1 MHTASSLDKRI
12 LQKSSFEELEYSSE
26 HKYFTLLWNHTKTE
40 ILMCV
45 LLLVSLVQ
53 KSSFW
58 VLLWSS
64 VCKNVPSD
72 FVLPKH
78 LLFICQNRANKTNT
92 ALSISIIPLIKAIF
106 GLSGLEFCQNLQ
118 ICMPNL
124 VMLITHFGQKFKNP
138 PPKCPSRNV
147 NMNFWTFLCTTLILR
162 LFICWGS
169 EPNESLR
176 NFIKFC
182 FYQPRRGMVMQ
193 NCRSKKGRVMVF
205 IYPW

>member
-1 MHTASSLDKRI
+1 MKLVKNLSKIDKSLPLGVGLAAMHTASSLDKRI

-72 FVLPKH
+72 FALPKH

-92 ALSISIIPLIKAIF
+92 ALSISIIPFIKAIF

-138 PPKCPSRNV
+138 PPKCPSRPPYK
-147 NMNFWTFLCTTLILR
+147 LIAL
-162 LFICWGS
+162 
-169 EPNESLR
+169 
-176 NFIKFC
+176 FC
-182 FYQPRRGMVMQ
+182 FQY
-193 NCRSKKGRVMVF
+193 
-205 IYPW
+205 WLT

>member
-1 MHTASSLDKRI
+1 MKLVENHSKIDKSLPLSVGMAAMHTASSLDKRI

-72 FVLPKH
+72 SAFPKH
-78 LLFICQNRANKTNT
+78 LLFICRNRANKTNT

-106 GLSGLEFCQNLQ
+106 GLSGLEFCQKLQ

-138 PPKCPSRNV
+138 PPKCPSRKIAIRTDLV
-147 NMNFWTFLCTTLILR
+147 FFR
-162 LFICWGS
+162 SYHSQLFS
-169 EPNESLR
+169 ESLS
-176 NFIKFC
+176 I
-182 FYQPRRGMVMQ
+182 GQ
-193 NCRSKKGRVMVF
+193 NCARV
-205 IYPW
+205 

>member
-1 MHTASSLDKRI
+1 MKLAKNHSKIDKSHPLSVGMAAMHTTSSLDREM
-12 LQKSSFEELEYSSE
+12 LQISSFGELEYSSE

-72 FVLPKH
+72 FALPKH

-92 ALSISIIPLIKAIF
+92 ALSISIIPFIKAIF

-138 PPKCPSRNV
+138 PPKCPSSAECN
-147 NMNFWTFLCTTLILR
+147 
-162 LFICWGS
+162 
-169 EPNESLR
+169 
-176 NFIKFC
+176 
-182 FYQPRRGMVMQ
+182 
-193 NCRSKKGRVMVF
+193 KGVTKM
-205 IYPW
+205 

>member
-1 MHTASSLDKRI
+1 MKLAKNNSKIDKTHPLSVGMAAMHTTSSLHMEM
-12 LQKSSFEELEYSSE
+12 LQISSFGELGYSSE
-26 HKYFTLLWNHTKTE
+26 HKYFTLLWNYTKTK

-53 KSSFW
+53 KFSFW

-72 FVLPKH
+72 FAFPKH

-106 GLSGLEFCQNLQ
+106 GLSGLEFCQKLQ

-138 PPKCPSRNV
+138 PPMCPSSYGSIVKV
-147 NMNFWTFLCTTLILR
+147 NFKVLLIKWNGFPGLAQNRTTQEFL
-162 LFICWGS
+162 
-169 EPNESLR
+169 
-176 NFIKFC
+176 
-182 FYQPRRGMVMQ
+182 
-193 NCRSKKGRVMVF
+193 
-205 IYPW
+205 

>member
-1 MHTASSLDKRI
+1 MKLVENHSKIDKSLPLSVGLAAMHTASSLDKRI

-26 HKYFTLLWNHTKTE
+26 HKYFTLLWNYTKTK

-58 VLLWSS
+58 VLLWST
-64 VCKNVPSD
+64 VCKHVPSD
-72 FVLPKH
+72 FAFPKH

-106 GLSGLEFCQNLQ
+106 GLSGLEFCQKLQ

-124 VMLITHFGQKFKNP
+124 VMLIIHFGQKLKNP
-138 PPKCPSRNV
+138 PLTCPSSHGSIVKV
-147 NMNFWTFLCTTLILR
+147 NFKV
-162 LFICWGS
+162 LF
-169 EPNESLR
+169 
-176 NFIKFC
+176 
-182 FYQPRRGMVMQ
+182 
-193 NCRSKKGRVMVF
+193 
-205 IYPW
+205 